1 MVTVD
6 YEWVLVVMDGHGVT
20 SGYWWL
26 RVVTGGSGLVTGGY
40 RGYYGNRWLRVDM
53 GIYVWFW
60 GGYGLLWGGNG
71 WL

>member
-26 RVVTGGSGLVTGGY
+26 RVVTCGYGVATDGY
-40 RGYYGNRWLRVDM
+40 R
-53 GIYVWFW
+53 
-60 GGYGLLWGGNG
+60 
-71 WL
+71 

>member
-26 RVVTGGSGLVTGGY
+26 QVVMVDYWVVTGGF
-40 RGYYGNRWLRVDM
+40 RWLS
-53 GIYVWFW
+53 
-60 GGYGLLWGGNG
+60 
-71 WL
+71 